1 MKRVIL
7 ASLIAAAAFVCLGI
21 GVNGQAQR
29 NGQSTAASGAP
40 RGWYSVAIVTL
51 KPDMVNEWR
60 EFQKTQTIPMLQRG
74 GVKVRD
80 VWQSGAPF
88 GDGFTFGTVTPIDK
102 FADYDLAP
110 RPQRVLGAD
119 AARAY
124 QEKLSHMIVS
134 QRTMAVQ
141 DRVEL
146 SIAPA
151 ANAKLVGAIL
161 QDVTIVG
168 GHAPQYEAYI
178 KNDLLPVL
186 KKGNVLGYTVS
197 RTIFGG
203 DANVYHTVQY
213 FDSFADIDKGPVPQ
227 RVLGAEGAQALTAK
241 AAPHIASI
249 SRTILRYVPDL
260 SMRPKPAS

>member
-7 ASLIAAAAFVCLGI
+7 ASLIAAAAFVCLGT
-21 GVNGQAQR
+21 GAAGQAQR
-29 NGQSTAASGAP
+29 T
-40 RGWYSVAIVTL
+40 
-51 KPDMVNEWR
+51 
-60 EFQKTQTIPMLQRG
+60 QKSQTIPMLQRG

-151 ANAKLVGAIL
+151 ANAKVMGGIL
-161 QDVTIVG
+161 QDVTIVS

-186 KKGNVLGYTVS
+186 KKGNVIGYTVS
-197 RTIFGG
+197 RTVFGG
-203 DANVYHTVQY
+203 DANVYHVVQY
-213 FDSFADIDKGPVPQ
+213 FDSFAELDKGPVPQ
-227 RVLGAEGAQALTAK
+227 RVLGAEAAQALTAK